1 MCVYEVVHSFN
12 IRFVLC
18 FFELTYLCEAGVLA
32 VLCLKAST
40 ALKIFVELE
49 MRVVVSNLILELERL
64 CSAQQLHTILLVS
77 S

>member
-1 MCVYEVVHSFN
+1 M
-12 IRFVLC
+12 
-18 FFELTYLCEAGVLA
+18 YLCEAGVLA